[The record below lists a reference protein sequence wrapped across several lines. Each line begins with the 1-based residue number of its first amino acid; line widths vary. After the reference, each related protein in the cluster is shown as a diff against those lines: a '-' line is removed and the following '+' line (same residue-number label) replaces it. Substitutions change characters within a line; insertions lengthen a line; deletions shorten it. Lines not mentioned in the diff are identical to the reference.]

1 MDVPLGLGLFERLV
15 GEDRA
20 LAARAADGQ
29 LHRQHG
35 NAHDEQAQNVKENK
49 IAAAVFARHIGE
61 APDIADADGAARAD
75 EQEAQTGAERFAFHV
90 DRPHL

>member
-1 MDVPLGLGLFERLV
+1 MDVPLGLRLFERLV

-20 LAARAADGQ
+20 LAARTADGK

-35 NAHDEQAQNVKENK
+35 NAHNEQTQDIKENK
-49 IAAAVFARHIGE
+49 IAAAVFARDIGK

-75 EQEAQTGAERFAFHV
+75 EQKAQAGTERFAFHV
-90 DRPHL
+90 DLPHL

>member
-15 GEDRA
+15 GEDCA

-61 APDIADADGAARAD
+61 APDIADADGAAGTDQD
-75 EQEAQTGAERFAFHV
+75 EPQTGLEGITGALLF
-90 DRPHL
+90 